1 VGELS
6 VFVVHPVVLDA
17 AAVVF
22 AVAVTL
28 VICLKASLFGKVL
41 SVMSIPDRRKQ
52 HRRETPQV
60 GGIAILCG
68 LICWISLELLR
79 GQTTDLAF
87 LSAVG
92 LTATGIG
99 LVGFSDD
106 QSELSP
112 VARVLL
118 LAVFSL
124 LALVVDH
131 GFLASSLNWISF
143 APTAIPS
150 WAYVVLLALAMIG
163 AVNAINLADG
173 QDGIV
178 GSMFVIWGGCL
189 YLSANGTCAAMGGV
203 LVLLSLTFLA
213 FNLRGKLFLGDCGSY
228 GIGFAFG
235 LLFAIAHAHSMV
247 PLETIIV
254 WLFIPVADCI
264 RLLVSRPLRGVSPF
278 AGDRDHFHHRLE
290 DKMGKQKGYVCYI
303 SAVAITSLVSTLAP
317 RFSLVCLCMLS
328 AFYFSFAW
336 LTGTEP
342 ARVSKPTQMS
352 PRADNVVSMPVE
364 KKDKGRQGAA

>member
-1 VGELS
+1 MFTVYPVGFE
-6 VFVVHPVVLDA
+6 A

-22 AVAVTL
+22 AVATTFI
-28 VICLKASLFGKVL
+28 ICIKASLVGKVL

-52 HRRETPQV
+52 HRRATPQV
-60 GGIAILCG
+60 GGIAIFCG
-68 LICWISLELLR
+68 LMCWIALELLR
-79 GQTTDLAF
+79 GSTTDQTF
-87 LSAVG
+87 LYAVG

-112 VARVLL
+112 AARVLL
-118 LAVFSL
+118 LAVFFL
-124 LALVVDH
+124 LAVAVDH

-150 WAYVVLLALAMIG
+150 WAYVALLAVAMIG
-163 AVNAINLADG
+163 TVNAINMADG

-189 YLSANGTCAAMGGV
+189 YLSMNGACAAMAGV
-203 LVLLSLTFLA
+203 LALLSLTFLA

-228 GIGFAFG
+228 GISFAFG
-235 LLFAIAHAHSMV
+235 LLFAIAHARGMV

-264 RLLVSRPLRGVSPF
+264 RLLISRPLRGVSPF
-278 AGDRDHFHHRLE
+278 VGDRDHFHHRLE
-290 DKMGKQKGYVCYI
+290 DKMGKQNGYVCYI
-303 SAVAITSLVSTLAP
+303 SAMAMTSLVSTLAP
-317 RFSLVCLCMLS
+317 RFSLVCLCVLS

-336 LTGTEP
+336 LTGSDP
-342 ARVSKPTQMS
+342 ARVAKPAQTLQ
-352 PRADNVVSMPVE
+352 RADNVVSMPVE
-364 KKDKGRQGAA
+364 NKDKGRQGAA